1 MDMEKGYEIVENF
14 LTEKEH
20 QYYLDV
26 CKKVYS
32 ESKGNEHDNDNYSW
46 NEKGNLYHIDSQYD
60 YSRLTQ
66 ITITYEKEAGLIIMY
81 QDGKEIGSKVVK
93 ELLDTSPPNFFI
105 GTGIDEMEGVDIR
118 SFRGFVKDFCYWD
131 TSLAANEI
139 EEFSKNPGM
148 GYMCDSGQYSS
159 SRKLKI
165 YFDFK
170 HLKLNNQFQYEKGK
184 VMNLVNPRYQAV
196 TYNCIPKSQLE
207 LDRKKIAIPARRK
220 STFKLLKHKPQG
232 YTDGSWKSRVTRL
245 NQIRFYDVVLNNKT
259 NYKKEGL
266 SSIRFKKI
274 SETSV
279 DNYTMLS
286 VDLTGGPRDVGII
299 KNYMD
304 EISKEDK

>member
-1 MDMEKGYEIVENF
+1 MKVG
-14 LTEKEH
+14 
-20 QYYLDV
+20 V
-26 CKKVYS
+26 CIPY
-32 ESKGNEHDNDNYSW
+32 
-46 NEKGNLYHIDSQYD
+46 
-60 YSRLTQ
+60 R
-66 ITITYEKEAGLIIMY
+66 
-81 QDGKEIGSKVVK
+81 
-93 ELLDTSPPNFFI
+93 DT
-105 GTGIDEMEGVDIR
+105 GE
-118 SFRGFVKDFCYWD
+118 
-131 TSLAANEI
+131 
-139 EEFSKNPGM
+139 
-148 GYMCDSGQYSS
+148 YSS
-159 SRKLKI
+159 SRKLKL
-165 YFDFK
+165 YLDFK
-170 HLKLNNQFQYEKGK
+170 HLKLNNSFQYEKGK

-207 LDRKKIAIPARRK
+207 LDKKKIAIPARKK

>member
-1 MDMEKGYEIVENF
+1 
-14 LTEKEH
+14 
-20 QYYLDV
+20 
-26 CKKVYS
+26 
-32 ESKGNEHDNDNYSW
+32 
-46 NEKGNLYHIDSQYD
+46 
-60 YSRLTQ
+60 
-66 ITITYEKEAGLIIMY
+66 MY
-81 QDGKEIGSKVVK
+81 QDGKEIEGTLIIP
-93 ELLDTSPPNFFI
+93 ELIDTSPPNFFI

-131 TSLAANEI
+131 TSLAANEVQ
-139 EEFSKNPGM
+139 EFMSNPAM
-148 GYMCDSGQYSS
+148 GYLNDTGEYSS
-159 SRKLKI
+159 SRKLKL
-165 YFDFK
+165 YLDFK
-170 HLKLNNQFQYEKGK
+170 HLKLNNSFQYEKGK

-207 LDRKKIAIPARRK
+207 LDQKKIAIPTRKK

-266 SSIRFKKI
+266 SSMRFKKI

-304 EISKEDK
+304 EISKENE